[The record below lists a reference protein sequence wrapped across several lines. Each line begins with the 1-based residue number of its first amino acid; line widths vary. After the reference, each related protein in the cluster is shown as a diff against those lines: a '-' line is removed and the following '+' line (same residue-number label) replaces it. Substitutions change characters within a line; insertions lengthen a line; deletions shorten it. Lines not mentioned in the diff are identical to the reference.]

1 MRICELTPH
10 SFIVEGENV
19 TLLRYVFLTI
29 YRAGDFR
36 SEVFLRERAGRM
48 ELLLAYRGRR
58 GTPDI
63 RLHGAILHQSGGGA
77 VSPHRRHS
85 DRSGTASGA
94 LVGICFL
101 AGAATVAAWAS
112 YRARCDIR
120 PFVAQCCARA
130 IQVFDLAGESG
141 LDRIL
146 VPQPPL
152 DLVSL
157 LYSDPTKL
165 HLASTR
171 VQETVRI
178 SNRCS
183 GFICRTEAVATTEQV
198 DV

>member
-112 YRARCDIR
+112 CRARCDIR

-146 VPQPPL
+146 VPQPP
-152 DLVSL
+152 SFG
-157 LYSDPTKL
+157 
-165 HLASTR
+165 HLACDLGAGVCGPLTAL
-171 VQETVRI
+171 
-178 SNRCS
+178 
-183 GFICRTEAVATTEQV
+183 CRPSLPAVHRRFSFREPSLPT
-198 DV
+198 